1 MAGWSKIRD
10 LVHFAGLV
18 GEVYL
23 RITLCQVLLSG
34 AGEEYLTEGDS
45 QVHLSGSSTP
55 LWLFYGHNLIILSK
69 FSAGVLGSE
78 RCTMGH
84 KKWWTDRHLV
94 IDTRV
99 HRWPKAPAL
108 WMS

>member
-78 RCTMGH
+78 RCTKYKRGLYYTG
-84 KKWWTDRHLV
+84 KLTC
-94 IDTRV
+94 
-99 HRWPKAPAL
+99 
-108 WMS
+108 